1 MPYRYH
7 TTDVF
12 TTSPFGGNPLAVLP
26 DARGLTDEQMISIAR
41 EFNYSE
47 SVFVFPPVNA
57 ANTRRVRIFTPGAE
71 LPFAGH
77 PTVGTAFV
85 LAATGEIE
93 LTGDETRIIFEEEV
107 GPVGVLIKSDMG
119 KPYFAQLTAAKI
131 PAMINDKY
139 DAGTLADIIS
149 LRVEDVATGTLAIEA
164 WSAGVPFLFVPVKSR
179 EALAR
184 SRVRM
189 DAWERTLKD
198 SVAPEIFVF
207 AIEDDDV
214 IRARMFA
221 PTLGISEDPAT
232 GGAVTAL
239 GGYLARRSA
248 VRDGMLRY
256 SVHQGVEMGRPSL
269 LELEVDVAQ
278 GGVSAVRVGGASVL
292 VSSGTLHVP

>member
-93 LTGDETRIIFEEEV
+93 LTGDETRIIFEEGV

-292 VSSGTLHVP
+292 VSSGALHVP

>member
-93 LTGDETRIIFEEEV
+93 LTGDETRIIFEEGV

-149 LRVEDVATGTLAIEA
+149 LSVEDLATGTLAIEA

-232 GGAVTAL
+232 GGAVAAF
-239 GGYLARRSA
+239 GGYIAKRSTA
-248 VRDGMLRY
+248 RDGMLRY

-269 LELEVDVAQ
+269 LEAGADKRDGVVVAT
-278 GGVSAVRVGGASVL
+278 RVGGASVL
-292 VSSGTLHVP
+292 VSEGLIEVG